1 MKSSNDVLPEWLRK
15 QTMEEKK
22 QRTLVGK
29 VVSISG
35 DMSIRVSLDYKI
47 QHPKYGKYLKR
58 STKVAVHD
66 PKNESRV
73 GDLVEIQECRPF
85 SKTKS
90 WRLIKIM
97 QKAG

>member
-35 DMSIRVSLDYKI
+35 DKSIRVSLDYKI

>member
-1 MKSSNDVLPEWLRK
+1 
-15 QTMEEKK
+15 MEEKK
-22 QRTLVGK
+22 QRTLVGN

-35 DMSIRVSLDYKI
+35 DKSIRVLLDYKVK
-47 QHPKYGKYLKR
+47 HPKYGKYIKR
-58 STKVAVHD
+58 SIKVAVHD

-73 GDLVEIQECRPF
+73 GDLVEIQECRPC

-90 WRLIKIM
+90 WRLVKIM

>member
-1 MKSSNDVLPEWLRK
+1 
-15 QTMEEKK
+15 MEEKK

-35 DMSIRVSLDYKI
+35 DMSIRVTLDYKI
-47 QHPKYGKYLKR
+47 KHPRYGKYIKR
-58 STKVAVHD
+58 SIKIAVHD
-66 PKNESRV
+66 SHNLSRV

-85 SKTKS
+85 SKSKS
-90 WRLIKIM
+90 WRLVKIM

>member
-1 MKSSNDVLPEWLRK
+1 
-15 QTMEEKK
+15 MEEKK

-29 VVSISG
+29 VISISG
-35 DMSIRVSLDYKI
+35 DKSVRVMLDYKI
-47 QHPKYGKYLKR
+47 KHPKYGKFIKR

-66 PKNESRV
+66 PNNQSRV

-85 SKTKS
+85 SKSKS